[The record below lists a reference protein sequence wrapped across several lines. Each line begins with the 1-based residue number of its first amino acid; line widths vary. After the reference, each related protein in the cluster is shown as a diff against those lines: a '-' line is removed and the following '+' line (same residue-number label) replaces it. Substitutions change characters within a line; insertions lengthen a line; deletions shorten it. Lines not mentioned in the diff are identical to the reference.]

1 MRKFILAVILVVVWT
16 GGAIYLWNT
25 QVMPPKAIAYTVS
38 VEREFDVEK
47 AIATRAPSVD
57 PIIRSAIAS
66 SINKYA
72 KDRRLDPALVAA
84 VIERESEFNPMARN
98 KNRDGSTDYGLMM
111 LNDKWQHE
119 RIAKRKLSTSSLYHI
134 DTSVSLGTEVL
145 RENLDRHGS
154 LRKAL
159 QAYVGDHPSYASE
172 VMGIYGEMQWEA
184 R

>member
-1 MRKFILAVILVVVWT
+1 MRKMILSLILLVVWT
-16 GGAIYLWNT
+16 FASIYTWNVY
-25 QVMPPKAIAYTVS
+25 VMPPKAVAYTVS
-38 VEREFDVEK
+38 VEKEFDVEK
-47 AIATRAPSVD
+47 AIASRAPSVD

-72 KDRRLDPALVAA
+72 KDRRLDPALVTA

-98 KNRDGSTDYGLMM
+98 RNRDGSQDYGLMM
-111 LNDKWQHE
+111 INDKWQRE
-119 RIAKRKLSTSSLYHI
+119 RIARKKLPTNSLYHI
-134 DTSVSLGTEVL
+134 DTSISLGTEVL
-145 RENLDRHGS
+145 RENLDRQGS

-172 VMGIYGEMQWEA
+172 VLSLYGEMQWEA